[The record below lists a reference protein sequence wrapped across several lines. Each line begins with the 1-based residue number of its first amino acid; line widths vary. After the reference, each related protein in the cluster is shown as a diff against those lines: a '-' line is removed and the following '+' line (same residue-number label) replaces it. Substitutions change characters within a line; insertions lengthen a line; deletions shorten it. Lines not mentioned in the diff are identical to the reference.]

1 MVCNN
6 LTASDDPVLRRRA
19 AILGVS
25 IERARFLVR
34 CAHSRNLLKKKSEHI
49 VVIPYDPRVQL
60 DEALRLGIGLNDTAE
75 MMGMTPAEIMAMG
88 YSFPAKS
95 SIPRVGGRGPYSLFQ
110 WEPMQGEDDLYPTK

>member
-6 LTASDDPVLRRRA
+6 LTASDDSVLRRRA
-19 AILGVS
+19 EILGVS

-60 DEALRLGIGLNDTAE
+60 DEALRLGIGLKDTAK
-75 MMGMTPAEIMAMG
+75 MMKMAPKEITAMG
-88 YSFPAKS
+88 YDFPAKS

-110 WEPMQGEDDLYPTK
+110 WEPMQGEADLYPTK

>member
-34 CAHSRNLLKKKSEHI
+34 CAHSRNLLKRKSDHI

-75 MMGMTPAEIMAMG
+75 MMRMTPAEIKAMG
-88 YSFPAKS
+88 YDFPEHSAY
-95 SIPRVGGRGPYSLFQ
+95 PRVGGRGPYSLFQ